1 MSFKVA
7 IVGPESTGKTTVFQY
22 LQSYYKCTTIND
34 YSRKY
39 LTENGLKYDE
49 KDVLTMATNHSKLIR
64 DSSDYELTILDTD
77 LLNYVIWFEVKYI
90 KFDDSLL
97 KLWRDNKADL
107 YFLLLPT
114 LSWEYDEMRESEFT
128 QDLLVDLHI
137 KYLNENNCFYYI
149 IDSCCKKR
157 LNYIVFL
164 INHALHL
171 HHC

>member
-49 KDVLTMATNHSKLIR
+49 KDVLTMATNHSKLIG

-137 KYLNENNCFYYI
+137 KYLKENNCFYYI
-149 IDSCCKKR
+149 IDSCCKHR